1 MGGEKEFKDFV
12 LTGINTTF
20 VLNVFFL
27 TNGFSLLKDFR
38 WNYLDEILDELYNFY
53 VFFYVILIKI
63 DVFFSHAA

>member
-20 VLNVFFL
+20 AFECFFL

-38 WNYLDEILDELYNFY
+38 
-53 VFFYVILIKI
+53 
-63 DVFFSHAA
+63 